1 MGHEALNKLPNTLI
15 IKPFY
20 LESVYLKGQNT
31 NQRHLKMQSD
41 LSIDN
46 ATTIKVRASSVLRRQ

>member
-1 MGHEALNKLPNTLI
+1 MGHEAQNKLPNTLI

-31 NQRHLKMQSD
+31 SQRHLKMQSD
-41 LSIDN
+41 LSNDH
-46 ATTIKVRASSVLRRQ
+46 ATTIKVRASSVLRGQ

>member
-41 LSIDN
+41 LSNDH
-46 ATTIKVRASSVLRRQ
+46 ATTIKVRASSVLRGQ